1 MDITK
6 SSAVALINIPEI
18 DRIQCGNC
26 GITFERLASNH
37 QNLCEQ
43 CDGWLRSYF
52 AQQVVTRALRQ
63 ARGGRGQ
70 QRQRQSE
77 TVPW

>member
-1 MDITK
+1 MDVTK
-6 SSAVALINIPEI
+6 LGATAPFTIPEI
-18 DRIQCGNC
+18 DRIGCGNC
-26 GITFERLASNH
+26 GITFERLASNDH
-37 QNLCEQ
+37 NLCEQ